1 MFILFGKIE
10 TSPNKWLMVVL
21 QWAWHT
27 TSKKEDLFR
36 DRERIV
42 PKVRKFSPSPVT
54 YHQKNLGYNIALS
67 HQCERP
73 SPLFS
78 SQIPVF
84 TLFIQLLYENQLRR
98 YPMNLALL
106 AVMFLFYAGEIAA
119 NPWSDDFVYA
129 SINED
134 QKETCLLTDIPNI
147 RRRLTY
153 TEEHKILRE
162 EGMKGFR
169 DPSKMLLFFSGIAG
183 IVVAGRHIR
192 KR

>member
-1 MFILFGKIE
+1 
-10 TSPNKWLMVVL
+10 
-21 QWAWHT
+21 
-27 TSKKEDLFR
+27 
-36 DRERIV
+36 
-42 PKVRKFSPSPVT
+42 
-54 YHQKNLGYNIALS
+54 
-67 HQCERP
+67 
-73 SPLFS
+73 
-78 SQIPVF
+78 
-84 TLFIQLLYENQLRR
+84 
-98 YPMNLALL
+98 MNLALL

-134 QKETCLLTDIPNI
+134 QKETCALTDIPNI